1 MSVNVNFHLPGVM
14 YQGLKSTQQKQKR
27 QEERDNKIAYFEK
40 QKENLKNMKGGS
52 LEEIARKLELFHSYQ
67 DQIAA
72 AKAAYNQEQMH
83 HVMDEAEE
91 IGEKL
96 AKAAK
101 KNEPKTERERK
112 EELAE
117 KISGTE
123 GEKDGLLELLEE
135 VTELPEEVMP
145 ENVWSEEAAAAE
157 DVAADAELSE
167 EAAAHEE
174 LPEAFIQEN
183 RLEEDG
189 RYRRIDILA

>member
-1 MSVNVNFHLPGVM
+1 MSINVNFHLPSVM
-14 YQGLKSTQQKQKR
+14 YQGLKSTKQKLER

-40 QKENLKNMKGGS
+40 QKENLKNIEGDS
-52 LEEIARKLELFHSYQ
+52 LEEIERKLELFHSYE

-101 KNEPKTERERK
+101 KNAPKTEKERE

-123 GEKDGLLELLEE
+123 GEKDGLLELLGE
-135 VTELPEEVMP
+135 VTELPEEVM
-145 ENVWSEEAAAAE
+145 SEDVLSEDAAAAE
-157 DVAADAELSE
+157 DVAADVELSE
-167 EAAAHEE
+167 EAAVHEE
-174 LPEAFIQEN
+174 LPEEFIQEN
-183 RLEEDG
+183 PPEEDG